1 MKIINLSRVGIPARL
16 ELGTKHGY
24 VVGTLE
30 GAALGTSLGGAM
42 KTNLVEGLGKALV

>member
-16 ELGTKHGY
+16 EMGTEHCY

-30 GAALGTSLGGAM
+30 GIALGNSLGGNHEN
-42 KTNLVEGLGKALV
+42 KLGGRLG